1 MLCVYIYIYMC
12 NRFRFIGKLKDS
24 QGDRIRT
31 PCIAMRTPVPVY
43 EARKDKVNIER
54 GGRGYCIV
62 IPFKLG
68 RVIGRAY
75 KYLECNG
82 CPDQGSSA
90 TCTHSRT
97 SVICRESLLFCES
110 MPYTE

>member
-1 MLCVYIYIYMC
+1 
-12 NRFRFIGKLKDS
+12 
-24 QGDRIRT
+24 
-31 PCIAMRTPVPVY
+31 MRTPVPVY

-68 RVIGRAY
+68 QVIGRAY

-82 CPDQGSSA
+82 CPDRGSRTGS
-90 TCTHSRT
+90 THSPT
-97 SVICRESLLFCES
+97 SVICRESLLLPEHALYRIKER
-110 MPYTE
+110 PVTK